1 MTSLGL
7 IVRNLFRAR
16 LRTGLTILGL
26 TVAVIA
32 FGLLRT
38 VVDAWYAGAN
48 MASSNRLITRNAISL
63 TFTLPIAYKER
74 IRAVP
79 GVTRVAMSTWFGGIY
94 QEPRNFFPQFA
105 VSVPDYFA
113 LFPEFIVPEEQMRA
127 MLADRRGALIGRK
140 LADQYG
146 WQVGD
151 TIPLKGTIYSGTWE
165 FTVRGIYEGR
175 DETTI
180 TRQMYFHWDYL
191 NETMRE
197 RFPRAA
203 DRTGVFVVGIED
215 GQRAAEISQ
224 AIDREFENSIA
235 ETLTETEK
243 AFQLGFVAQS
253 ETIVQAIRLVA
264 FVVILIIL
272 AVVANTMAM
281 SARERT
287 SEYATLKA
295 LGFSPGFVAALIV
308 GESLALTLVGAA
320 AGIALTF
327 PVLELFRDAVGT
339 AFPVVRISGETLLWQ
354 AGAMVVVGLLAA
366 AVPAFRSARIR
377 IVDGLRHVT

>member
-1 MTSLGL
+1 MILSLIL
-7 IVRNLFRAR
+7 RNLFRAR

-32 FGLLRT
+32 FGMLRT

-48 MASSNRLITRNAISL
+48 MASANRLITRSAISL
-63 TFTLPIAYKER
+63 TFLLPIAHKER

-113 LFPEFIVPEEQMRA
+113 LFPEFIVPEDQMRA

-146 WQVGD
+146 WKLGD
-151 TIPLKGTIYSGTWE
+151 TIPLRGTIYSGNWE
-165 FTVRGIYEGR
+165 FTVRGIYDGR

-180 TRQMYFHWDYL
+180 TRQMYFHWEYL
-191 NETMRE
+191 NETVRE
-197 RFPRAA
+197 RLPRAA
-203 DRTGVFVVGIED
+203 DRTGVFVVGIDD

-253 ETIVQAIRLVA
+253 ETIVQAIRLVS
-264 FVVILIIL
+264 FVVIIIIL

-295 LGFSPGFVAALIV
+295 LGFSPGFVAMLIV
-308 GESLALTLVGAA
+308 GESLLLTLIGAG
-320 AGIALTF
+320 AGIALSF
-327 PVLELFRDAVGT
+327 PVIDAFKDAVGT
-339 AFPVVRISGETLLWQ
+339 AFPVVKISTETMVWQ
-354 AGAMVVVGLLAA
+354 AGAMVAVGLLAA
-366 AVPAFRSARIR
+366 AVPALRSARIR
-377 IVDGLRHVT
+377 IVEGLRHVA